1 MWPARIA
8 LLALACTQHRARA
21 VSPRCARARH
31 PRPAARAGLAGCGA
45 SNGMLAVLAAPPMAS
60 GPRRL
65 LAAVAAQGLCSGVA
79 FGTSYALA
87 ALATSS
93 AATLALTVGASYGRV
108 E

>member
-1 MWPARIA
+1 MLP
-8 LLALACTQHRARA
+8 LALARTRHLVRA
-21 VSPRCARARH
+21 VSPSCARARH
-31 PRPAARAGLAGCGA
+31 SRPTARAGLAGCGA
-45 SNGMLAVLAAPPMAS
+45 SNGMLAVLAAPPMAP

-93 AATLALTVGASYGRV
+93 AATLALTVGAGLGRLG
-108 E
+108 